1 MKRNYL
7 MAVAVFAWSAVG
19 IAAEAPLLTPDDVWA
34 LALEH
39 DPVFSAA
46 VAEESAGTQAYRIRR
61 ATVRPTLAATAEV
74 ARVDRTIES
83 EFFSGGSGSAFEEN
97 YDEYSYGISL
107 TQPLFRWDL
116 LSELDVGRVEV
127 IAAEVALKRTR
138 QELVGRL
145 ARAYVDVLG
154 ADDGLQTARSRR
166 EAVQR
171 QLTQVRDQVDV
182 GVVAITGLREAE
194 AEYDLAEAEL
204 IDAQLRVDDA
214 VDQLARII
222 GTASFELA
230 PVRSVAP
237 LDEVSERPLADWLVA
252 AQERNTNVVGARL
265 QAELAQL
272 AIRTNESS
280 RLPQLDLTASYGRN
294 DTSESR
300 IGQDAEEARVGLNL
314 TVPIFTGGANVARL
328 DAARATYLQRAE
340 ELRAA
345 RELAEAEVR
354 SAWRTVRASRRRIAA
369 RERAVQST
377 RTALVAVRDG
387 YEVGTRTLSDV
398 LAAEQAALRA
408 VQEFNAA
415 RHDYVVAVVDLKLA
429 AGTVTDADLPK
440 VDAVFTGEN
449 SGSVQ

>member
-1 MKRNYL
+1 
-7 MAVAVFAWSAVG
+7 
-19 IAAEAPLLTPDDVWA
+19 
-34 LALEH
+34 
-39 DPVFSAA
+39 
-46 VAEESAGTQAYRIRR
+46 
-61 ATVRPTLAATAEV
+61 
-74 ARVDRTIES
+74 
-83 EFFSGGSGSAFEEN
+83 
-97 YDEYSYGISL
+97 
-107 TQPLFRWDL
+107 
-116 LSELDVGRVEV
+116 
-127 IAAEVALKRTR
+127 
-138 QELVGRL
+138 
-145 ARAYVDVLG
+145 
-154 ADDGLQTARSRR
+154 
-166 EAVQR
+166 
-171 QLTQVRDQVDV
+171 
-182 GVVAITGLREAE
+182 
-194 AEYDLAEAEL
+194 
-204 IDAQLRVDDA
+204 
-214 VDQLARII
+214 
-222 GTASFELA
+222 
-230 PVRSVAP
+230 
-237 LDEVSERPLADWLVA
+237 
-252 AQERNTNVVGARL
+252 NVVGARL